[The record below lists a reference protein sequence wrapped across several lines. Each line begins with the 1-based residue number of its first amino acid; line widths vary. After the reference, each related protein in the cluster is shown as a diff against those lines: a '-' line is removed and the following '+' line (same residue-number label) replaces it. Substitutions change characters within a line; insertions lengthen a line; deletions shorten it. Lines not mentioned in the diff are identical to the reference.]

1 MTERITFSMPDDMAE
16 DINARLSYGDN
27 RSEWIRDAIR
37 EKLERDTEEPREEPD
52 TRADALTPE
61 TVAARVADAVG
72 LNNERERSLAAAL
85 RYLRDEGEAQTSEIV
100 AAAYGEVPTY
110 ADESSWRSNL
120 WNSVGTALQK
130 TGVVELANKSRG
142 RWRWVG

>member
-1 MTERITFSMPDDMAE
+1 MAE

-37 EKLERDTEEPREEPD
+37 EKLERDTEEPRDEPD
-52 TRADALTPE
+52 TRADVLTPE

-72 LNNERERSLAAAL
+72 LNDQRERSLAAAL

-100 AAAYGEVPTY
+100 AAAYTAVPTY
-110 ADESSWRSNL
+110 ADEGSWRSNL
-120 WNSVGTALQK
+120 WNNVGSALRES
-130 TGVVELANKSRG
+130 GAVELQNKARG
-142 RWRWVG
+142 EWRWVG